1 MSVLMEYS
9 IFPTDKG
16 DSVSDYVSRVIDM
29 VKKEGVPYKLTAMG
43 TIVETETME
52 EALAIVQKSYDILD
66 KDAERVY
73 STAKFDIRKGKSN
86 RLEGKIQSVEEKI
99 GKVNN

>member
-16 DSVSDYVSRVIDM
+16 DSVSEYVSKVIEM
-29 VKKEGVPYKLTAMG
+29 VKNEGVPYKLTAMG

-52 EALAIVQKSYDILD
+52 EALSIVQKSYDILD
-66 KDAERVY
+66 RVADRIY
-73 STAKFDIRKGKSN
+73 STVKFDVRKGHPN
-86 RLEGKIQSVEEKI
+86 RLEGKIQSIEKKI
-99 GKVNN
+99 GKVDN